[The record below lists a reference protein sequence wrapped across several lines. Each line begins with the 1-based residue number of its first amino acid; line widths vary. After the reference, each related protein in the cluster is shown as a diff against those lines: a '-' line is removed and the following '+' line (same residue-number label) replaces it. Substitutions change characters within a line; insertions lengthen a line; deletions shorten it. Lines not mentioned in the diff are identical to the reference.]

1 MLRDAAADLRHGVR
15 LLLRAPGFA
24 AIAIA
29 ALAIGIGANTAV
41 FSIVHALLLKPLP
54 YADPDRLTVVWEH
67 NLPRDRRSNVVAPAN
82 FLHWREMQGSFEEM
96 AAASLTLRATITGS
110 GEPEEVP
117 IQLVTAS
124 FFPLLGVAPAIGRP
138 FTEVEDRRDAAVVVI
153 SDRLWRRRFG
163 ADPGVLDRPMT
174 ISGRPHSVAGVM
186 PPGFAWLDETVEMWL
201 PAGFTDEAR
210 TARGRWLTIAAR
222 LRPGVSAGLAQQDMS
237 RVHAELTRIF
247 PEMNTGWTAR
257 VVPLQAELTGA
268 IRPALFVLLAAVA
281 FVLLI
286 ACANVTNLLLVR
298 ATSRTREL
306 ALRTALGAGRWRLVR
321 QLLAESVLLS
331 SLGGLFGLL
340 LAWWGVALLRGMAAE
355 RLRVPRLD
363 AVAIDGGVLAFTLL
377 LAAGCGV
384 LVGIVP
390 ALTSAPR
397 APAPALKDG
406 AHAAGARGSSR
417 TRSLFVVAEIG
428 LALILLAGAGLLI
441 RSFARLIAVDAGF
454 DAARTVTMSIS
465 LPGTRYEQP
474 RQRTQFFERL
484 LDRLGALPGVEAAG
498 AVSFLPLA
506 GLGAATGYT
515 VLGEPPPS
523 PGQQP
528 VADVR
533 VVSRDYFRAMGI
545 PLRRGRLF
553 NESDPADLEGRIVVN
568 ESMVRRHW
576 PDGDPLGRRVRV
588 SWSDPRD
595 DEIIGVVADVRQE
608 KLDTAARATTYWPL
622 GRFPYSLM
630 TIALRTSGDPAA
642 IARTATAVVHEE
654 DPELAVANVRT
665 MEDVLARSVAERR
678 LIVQVIAILAAAALV
693 LAAVGIYGVIA
704 YAVGA
709 RTREIGVRMAL
720 GAEPRDVLQLV
731 VGQAAVLIAIGLSL
745 GLAGTLALTGLM
757 SQLLFE
763 VPPHDPVTMSA
774 ATAGLALVAL
784 AASYVPGRRAARVDP
799 AVALRAE

>member
-1 MLRDAAADLRHGVR
+1 M
-15 LLLRAPGFA
+15 
-24 AIAIA
+24 
-29 ALAIGIGANTAV
+29 
-41 FSIVHALLLKPLP
+41 
-54 YADPDRLTVVWEH
+54 
-67 NLPRDRRSNVVAPAN
+67 
-82 FLHWREMQGSFEEM
+82 
-96 AAASLTLRATITGS
+96 
-110 GEPEEVP
+110 
-117 IQLVTAS
+117 
-124 FFPLLGVAPAIGRP
+124 
-138 FTEVEDRRDAAVVVI
+138 
-153 SDRLWRRRFG
+153 
-163 ADPGVLDRPMT
+163 
-174 ISGRPHSVAGVM
+174 
-186 PPGFAWLDETVEMWL
+186 
-201 PAGFTDEAR
+201 
-210 TARGRWLTIAAR
+210 
-222 LRPGVSAGLAQQDMS
+222 
-237 RVHAELTRIF
+237 
-247 PEMNTGWTAR
+247 
-257 VVPLQAELTGA
+257 
-268 IRPALFVLLAAVA
+268 
-281 FVLLI
+281 
-286 ACANVTNLLLVR
+286 
-298 ATSRTREL
+298 
-306 ALRTALGAGRWRLVR
+306 
-321 QLLAESVLLS
+321 
-331 SLGGLFGLL
+331 
-340 LAWWGVALLRGMAAE
+340 
-355 RLRVPRLD
+355 
-363 AVAIDGGVLAFTLL
+363 
-377 LAAGCGV
+377 
-384 LVGIVP
+384 
-390 ALTSAPR
+390 
-397 APAPALKDG
+397 
-406 AHAAGARGSSR
+406 
-417 TRSLFVVAEIG
+417 AEIG

-498 AVSFLPLA
+498 AVSFVPLA

-608 KLDTAARATTYWPL
+608 KLDTAARATTSWPL

>member
-41 FSIVHALLLKPLP
+41 FSIAHALLLKPLP

-174 ISGRPHSVAGVM
+174 ISGRPHRVAGVM

-363 AVAIDGGVLAFTLL
+363 AVAIDAVSWLSRCCSRPG
-377 LAAGCGV
+377 AACSWGSS
-384 LVGIVP
+384 P
-390 ALTSAPR
+390 PSRPPR
-397 APAPALKDG
+397 ARRRPP
-406 AHAAGARGSSR
+406 SR
-417 TRSLFVVAEIG
+417 T
-428 LALILLAGAGLLI
+428 
-441 RSFARLIAVDAGF
+441 ARTPPARV
-454 DAARTVTMSIS
+454 AARERGVSS
-465 LPGTRYEQP
+465 SWP
-474 RQRTQFFERL
+474 RS
-484 LDRLGALPGVEAAG
+484 A
-498 AVSFLPLA
+498 
-506 GLGAATGYT
+506 
-515 VLGEPPPS
+515 
-523 PGQQP
+523 
-528 VADVR
+528 
-533 VVSRDYFRAMGI
+533 SR
-545 PLRRGRLF
+545 
-553 NESDPADLEGRIVVN
+553 
-568 ESMVRRHW
+568 
-576 PDGDPLGRRVRV
+576 
-588 SWSDPRD
+588 
-595 DEIIGVVADVRQE
+595 
-608 KLDTAARATTYWPL
+608 
-622 GRFPYSLM
+622 
-630 TIALRTSGDPAA
+630 
-642 IARTATAVVHEE
+642 
-654 DPELAVANVRT
+654 
-665 MEDVLARSVAERR
+665 
-678 LIVQVIAILAAAALV
+678 
-693 LAAVGIYGVIA
+693 
-704 YAVGA
+704 
-709 RTREIGVRMAL
+709 
-720 GAEPRDVLQLV
+720 
-731 VGQAAVLIAIGLSL
+731 
-745 GLAGTLALTGLM
+745 
-757 SQLLFE
+757 
-763 VPPHDPVTMSA
+763 
-774 ATAGLALVAL
+774 
-784 AASYVPGRRAARVDP
+784 
-799 AVALRAE
+799 